1 MNVVLLGVIAAAMF
15 ATLFLVYQTVEA
27 EREQREQ
34 VRRTVEVLEEL
45 RQVSRSAISGE
56 TGQRGYL
63 ITLDRRYLA
72 PYQAGREQID
82 PTLDRIRELI
92 GEDATARQT
101 ELIDKIDAL
110 ARAKFDEMATGV
122 ELLENGRLLDARRAI
137 LTDEGVETMERLD
150 RAIAELEDIENET
163 LAAYSA
169 DAARTN
175 ARVLPLLGALLVFLI
190 IAMFAGARLVGR
202 AARAEAE
209 AAQAAVVSEARDRAD
224 LLARE
229 LNHRVKNLFA
239 VVLAIVQMSAR
250 DKPEAKEVTNS
261 IAQRIRALL
270 TAHEVSQGELE
281 RPVASLR
288 ALVETSLAPYRSSN
302 HPAEIDGP
310 EIMLP
315 AKRVTPLGLV
325 LHELTTNAVKY
336 GAWKDEG
343 TVHVSWSEQDG
354 TVRLEWRETGAQ
366 LGDAPEH
373 TGFGSLLMTS
383 AARQFGGTFER
394 NFTPDGLIVMIEL
407 PAGD

>member
-1 MNVVLLGVIAAAMF
+1 M
-15 ATLFLVYQTVEA
+15 
-27 EREQREQ
+27 
-34 VRRTVEVLEEL
+34 
-45 RQVSRSAISGE
+45 
-56 TGQRGYL
+56 
-63 ITLDRRYLA
+63 
-72 PYQAGREQID
+72 
-82 PTLDRIRELI
+82 
-92 GEDATARQT
+92 
-101 ELIDKIDAL
+101 
-110 ARAKFDEMATGV
+110 
-122 ELLENGRLLDARRAI
+122 
-137 LTDEGVETMERLD
+137 
-150 RAIAELEDIENET
+150 
-163 LAAYSA
+163 
-169 DAARTN
+169 
-175 ARVLPLLGALLVFLI
+175 
-190 IAMFAGARLVGR
+190 
-202 AARAEAE
+202 
-209 AAQAAVVSEARDRAD
+209 
-224 LLARE
+224 
-229 LNHRVKNLFA
+229 KNLFA

-354 TVRLEWRETGAQ
+354 TVTLEWRETGAQ